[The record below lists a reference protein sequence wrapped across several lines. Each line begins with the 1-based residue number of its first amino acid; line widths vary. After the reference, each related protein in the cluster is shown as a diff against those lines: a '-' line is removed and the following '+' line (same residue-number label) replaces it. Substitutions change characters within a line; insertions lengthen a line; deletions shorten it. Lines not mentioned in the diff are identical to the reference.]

1 MGGARSKIIVLHK
14 EIKWIAKLNRD
25 DDLFDNAKVEYAWM
39 KMAKALGLNVSNV
52 VLEEVAG
59 SPILLV
65 EHFYRNFIERK
76 KHYISANS
84 LMNI

>member
-1 MGGARSKIIVLHK
+1 
-14 EIKWIAKLNRD
+14 
-25 DDLFDNAKVEYAWM
+25 M

-65 EHFYRNFIERK
+65 EHFFGRGVRCGALGFFLNGDLNFLVNFIVCLILIGYFVWYE
-76 KHYISANS
+76 
-84 LMNI
+84 